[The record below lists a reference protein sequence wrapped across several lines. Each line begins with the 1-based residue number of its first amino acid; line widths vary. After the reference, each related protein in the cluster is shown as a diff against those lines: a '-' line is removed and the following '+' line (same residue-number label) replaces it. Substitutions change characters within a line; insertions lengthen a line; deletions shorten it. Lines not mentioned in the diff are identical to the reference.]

1 MKIVADNKI
10 PFLKGVLEPYA
21 EVAYYPGTEINAKLV
36 NDADALLVRTR
47 TKCNA
52 NLLENSKV
60 KFIATAT
67 IGFDH
72 IDTAYCES
80 KDIRWT
86 NAPGCNSVSVMQYIA
101 SALVFLSEK
110 YNFNYSDKTLGVVGG
125 GNVGSKVALLAS
137 GLGMKVLL
145 NDPPRE
151 RVEGKGKFVSLQEIQ
166 ENADIITFHVPL
178 NNKGVDKTYHLV
190 DEDFLHG
197 IKPETIII
205 NSSRGEVVSAASLK
219 KALKEKKIKA
229 ALLDVWENE
238 PLIDKEL
245 LDLVDIGTPHIAG
258 YSADGKAMGTA
269 MSVQALSRFFNFN
282 LNNWLP
288 DNIPQVHNNKIEIDC
303 KELNIQEVI
312 NKAVLATYNIENDST
327 ALKKSLKTFEAQ
339 RGNYPLRREFHAYEV
354 CLKNDKNNIGQL
366 LSTLGFRIHGRN
378 K

>member
-151 RVEGKGKFVSLQEIQ
+151 RVEGKSKFVSLQKIQ

-178 NNKGVDKTYHLV
+178 NNEGVDKTYHLV
-190 DEDFLHG
+190 DEDFLHS

-339 RGNYPLRREFHAYEV
+339 RGNYPLRREFNAYEV

>member
-151 RVEGKGKFVSLQEIQ
+151 RVEGKGKFVSLQKIQ

-178 NNKGVDKTYHLV
+178 NNEGVDKTYHLV
-190 DEDFLHG
+190 DEDFLHS

-312 NKAVLATYNIENDST
+312 NKAVLATCNIENDST

-339 RGNYPLRREFHAYEV
+339 RGNYPLRREFNAYEV
-354 CLKNDKNNIGQL
+354 CLKNSKNNIGQL

>member
-125 GNVGSKVALLAS
+125 GNVGSKVAMLAS

-151 RVEGKGKFVSLQEIQ
+151 RVEGKGKFVSLQKIQ

-178 NNKGVDKTYHLV
+178 NNEGVDKTYHLV
-190 DEDFLHG
+190 DEDFLHS

-303 KELNIQEVI
+303 EELNIQEVI

-339 RGNYPLRREFHAYEV
+339 RGNYPLRREFNTYEV

>member
-151 RVEGKGKFVSLQEIQ
+151 RVEGKSKFVSLQKIQ

-178 NNKGVDKTYHLV
+178 NNEGVDKTYHLV

-303 KELNIQEVI
+303 EELNIQEVI

>member
-151 RVEGKGKFVSLQEIQ
+151 RVEGKSKFVSLQKIQ

-178 NNKGVDKTYHLV
+178 NNEGVDKTYHLV

-339 RGNYPLRREFHAYEV
+339 RGNYPLRREFNAYEV

>member
-21 EVAYYPGTEINAKLV
+21 EVAYYPGAEINAKLV

-151 RVEGKGKFVSLQEIQ
+151 RVEGKGKFVSLQKIQ
-166 ENADIITFHVPL
+166 KNADIITFHVPL
-178 NNKGVDKTYHLV
+178 NNEGVDKTYHLV
-190 DEDFLHG
+190 DEDFLHS

-312 NKAVLATYNIENDST
+312 NKAVLATCNIENDST

-339 RGNYPLRREFHAYEV
+339 RGNYPLRREFNAYEV

>member
-151 RVEGKGKFVSLQEIQ
+151 RVEGKSKFVSLQKIQ

-178 NNKGVDKTYHLV
+178 NNEGVDKTYHLV

-339 RGNYPLRREFHAYEV
+339 RGNYPLRREFNAYEV

-366 LSTLGFRIHGRN
+366 LSTLGFKVHGRN

>member
-137 GLGMKVLL
+137 GLGMKALL

-151 RVEGKGKFVSLQEIQ
+151 RVEGKGKFVSLQKIQ

-178 NNKGVDKTYHLV
+178 NNEGVDKTYHLV
-190 DEDFLHG
+190 DEDFLHS

-303 KELNIQEVI
+303 EELNIQEVI

>member
-151 RVEGKGKFVSLQEIQ
+151 RVEGKGKFVSLQKIQ

-178 NNKGVDKTYHLV
+178 NNEGVDKTYHLV

-303 KELNIQEVI
+303 EELNIQEVI

-339 RGNYPLRREFHAYEV
+339 RGNYPLRREFNAYEV

>member
-151 RVEGKGKFVSLQEIQ
+151 RVEGKGKFVSLQKIQ

-178 NNKGVDKTYHLV
+178 NNEGVDKTYHLV
-190 DEDFLHG
+190 DENFLHS

-303 KELNIQEVI
+303 EELNIQEVI

-339 RGNYPLRREFHAYEV
+339 RGNYPLRREFNAYEV